1 MPDEAR
7 VEQTDAG
14 LAPATEGWFTVNLK
28 DAVWERSESFG
39 VDCAF
44 EGDGNRFAQI
54 GYTLC
59 VVQPGQPSALYH
71 RETEQE
77 DFLVL
82 AGECLLLVEEQERH
96 LHAWD
101 FVHCPAGTAHIF
113 VGAGDGPC
121 AIFMAGARREDSG
134 VVYPRSPLALAHGAG
149 VERET
154 SSPAEAYAPFEGWR
168 PWPAAERA
176 GADSDPLALFGG

>member
-1 MPDEAR
+1 MLDEAR
-7 VEQTDAG
+7 LEETGAG
-14 LAPATEGWFTVNLK
+14 LEPATEGWFTVNLK

-39 VDCAF
+39 VDCAL
-44 EGDGNRFAQI
+44 EGDGNRFTQI
-54 GYTLC
+54 GYTVC
-59 VVQPGQPSALYH
+59 VVQPGQPTALYH

-96 LHAWD
+96 LRAWD
-101 FVHCPAGTAHIF
+101 FVHCPPGTAHVF

-121 AIFMAGARREDSG
+121 AIFMAGARREESE
-134 VVYPRSPLALAHGAG
+134 VVYPRSAPALAHGAG

-154 SSPAEAYAPFEGWR
+154 SSPAEAYAPFARWL
-168 PWPAAERA
+168 PWLTAERA
-176 GADSDPLALFGG
+176 GAEDDPLRLFGG

>member
-1 MPDEAR
+1 MLDEAR
-7 VEQTDAG
+7 LEETGAG
-14 LAPATEGWFTVNLK
+14 LEPATAGWFTVNLK

-39 VDCAF
+39 VDCAL
-44 EGDGNRFAQI
+44 EGDGNRFTQI
-54 GYTLC
+54 GYTVC
-59 VVQPGQPSALYH
+59 VVQPGQPTALYH

-96 LHAWD
+96 LRAWD
-101 FVHCPAGTAHIF
+101 FVHCPPGTAHIF

-121 AIFMAGARREDSG
+121 AIFMAGARREESE
-134 VVYPRSPLALAHGAG
+134 VLYPRSAPALAHGAG

-154 SSPAEAYAPFEGWR
+154 SSPAEAYAPFARWL

-176 GADSDPLALFGG
+176 GAEGDPLRLFGG